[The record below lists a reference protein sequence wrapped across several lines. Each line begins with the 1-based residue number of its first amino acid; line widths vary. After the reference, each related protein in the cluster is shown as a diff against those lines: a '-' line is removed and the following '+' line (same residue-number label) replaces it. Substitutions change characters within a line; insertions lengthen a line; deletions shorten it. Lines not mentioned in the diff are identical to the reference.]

1 MIKNKNTEAIN
12 NYSDSIKIEVEDY
25 LKSNKVLILSGFVDF
40 RLFKYKKHL
49 EELVIDSVNQ
59 YIMDKEYISFVNLL
73 KSYIESKVP
82 KDISINLLYINSKGI
97 LLSDKNE
104 YLELEPFN
112 SSYLSDISFSHN
124 DYVLNTLVGLLP
136 KKIIIHL
143 ISPKDQF
150 IKTIELIFS
159 NKVKLC
165 ENCDLCKTYKLFK
178 ME

>member
-1 MIKNKNTEAIN
+1 
-12 NYSDSIKIEVEDY
+12 
-25 LKSNKVLILSGFVDF
+25 
-40 RLFKYKKHL
+40 
-49 EELVIDSVNQ
+49 
-59 YIMDKEYISFVNLL
+59 MDKEYISFVNLL